1 MYLFIYLLIY
11 FNFHLLDLFL
21 FFQAQEIDGIK
32 IFRYS
37 GTLNFANNS
46 HFKYIVYKLIGI
58 YPQEIIKRRKKL
70 IEESQVLNDKNV
82 DNRNELQCIIMDM
95 SALNYIDPSS
105 VHVLHVI
112 VEEFAQVNI
121 EFYFVNCLSPVFEM
135 IKKCDKYMYGA
146 ISFKIFATVQ
156 DAVIYFQSKV
166 ATR

>member
-1 MYLFIYLLIY
+1 MHNYIYSI
-11 FNFHLLDLFL
+11 FPLLDFFFL
-21 FFQAQEIDGIK
+21 FFQAEEIHGIK

-46 HFKYIVYKLIGI
+46 HFKSIVYKLVGI
-58 YPQEIIKRRKKL
+58 CPQEVIKCRKKL
-70 IEESQVLNDKNV
+70 EENHFLNDKDA
-82 DNRNELQCIIMDM
+82 DNINGLQCIIMDM

-112 VEEFAQVNI
+112 VEEFTQLNV

-135 IKKCDKYMYGA
+135 IKKCNTYMYGA

-156 DAVIYFQSKV
+156 DAVAHFQNKV
-166 ATR
+166 NTAR